1 MLNSEVLP
9 GYNIFRRVRTDRVGG
24 GVLVAV
30 KVDIQSNRSLN
41 LERKSVKLVV
51 VELGR
56 PNSRSFLL
64 YTFYRPPDSTPD
76 VLQQLNLSLQSI
88 RESDC
93 CVVVGDFNLLM

>member
-1 MLNSEVLP
+1 VLNSEVLP

-30 KVDIQSNRSLN
+30 KVDIQSTRSLN

-76 VLQQLNLSLQSI
+76 VLQQLKGRLQSLV
-88 RESDC
+88 RMRGLC
-93 CVVVGDFNLLM
+93 LRFLF